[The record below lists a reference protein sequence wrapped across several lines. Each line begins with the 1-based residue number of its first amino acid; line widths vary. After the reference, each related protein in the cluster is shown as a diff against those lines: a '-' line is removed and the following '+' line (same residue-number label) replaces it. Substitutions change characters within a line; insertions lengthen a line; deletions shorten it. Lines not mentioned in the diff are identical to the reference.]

1 MSIDSVGNFLTSLR
15 NSIARANRL
24 VKVPYSNFKHEI
36 AKILLQEGFIKD
48 VYVENEGVDKKL
60 VVNLKYVNNESV
72 IHEIVQIS
80 KPGRRVYAQSS
91 CIPVVVGGLG
101 IAIMST
107 NKGVITNKKTRD
119 LGIGG
124 EIICTIW

>member
-24 VKVPYSNFKHEI
+24 VKVSYSSFKHEI

-48 VYVENEGVDKKL
+48 VYVENEGIDKKL

-72 IHEIVQIS
+72 IHEITQIS

-91 CIPVVVGGLG
+91 CMPVVVGGLG
-101 IAIMST
+101 IAIITT
-107 NKGVITNKKTRD
+107 NRGVITNKKTRD